1 MCTFQIN
8 PFCQEKFPLWKF
20 GRGCEWEI
28 LKGPVSHNWQL
39 VFKLTLLFFVLMVV
53 FQEIWTGILSNP
65 DIVEDTD
72 FFKAGAGSMDVTR

>member
-1 MCTFQIN
+1 MFQIN
-8 PFCQEKFPLWKF
+8 LFCQEKFPSLWKF
-20 GRGCEWEI
+20 GHGCEWDI

>member
-1 MCTFQIN
+1 MFQIN
-8 PFCQEKFPLWKF
+8 LFCQEKFPLWKF
-20 GRGCEWEI
+20 GRGCEWDI